1 LQIKLYLQQNS
12 KGNNFLLEYNAYD
25 VLIIEMVHL
34 FFPKLILNINI
45 KMDSKQIYI
54 IIIKTI
60 TFPFLIVIKIYQ
72 WLISPLIPS
81 SCRYTPTCSHYTV
94 EALKKHGLFKGGWLG
109 IKRISKCH
117 PWGGSGHDPVP

>member
-1 LQIKLYLQQNS
+1 
-12 KGNNFLLEYNAYD
+12 
-25 VLIIEMVHL
+25 
-34 FFPKLILNINI
+34 
-45 KMDSKQIYI
+45 MDSKQIYN

-60 TFPFLIVIKIYQ
+60 TFPFIVVIKIYQ
-72 WLISPLIPS
+72 VLISPLFHS
-81 SCRYTPTCSHYTV
+81 SCRYSPTCSHYTV